1 MNGRIRRGLWAGL
14 CVLGIGVS
22 SAAAQPAVPAN
33 LEVPAGHSVFLVGH
47 ASGTQNYICLPS
59 DRSVAAWRFLDQAEP
74 DTPPASPTEFW
85 AWAIAKWD
93 ISRIAKE
100 PKPAPSLSC

>member
-47 ASGTQNYICLPS
+47 ASGTQRRERVSHLRHETQVLAGEWVTC
-59 DRSVAAWRFLDQAEP
+59 AEQRRMKRGF
-74 DTPPASPTEFW
+74 S
-85 AWAIAKWD
+85 
-93 ISRIAKE
+93 
-100 PKPAPSLSC
+100 